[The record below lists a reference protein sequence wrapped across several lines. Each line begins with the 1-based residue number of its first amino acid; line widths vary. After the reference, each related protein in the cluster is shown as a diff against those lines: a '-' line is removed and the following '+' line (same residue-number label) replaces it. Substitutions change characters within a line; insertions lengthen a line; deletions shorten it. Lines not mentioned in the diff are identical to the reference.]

1 MRGFVLAL
9 TTLMLCLLAACS
21 ATSGV
26 PEPTPLSESIPHPAA
41 PLTLT
46 VLHTND
52 TWGYLSPC
60 G

>member
-9 TTLMLCLLAACS
+9 TTLILCVLAACTV
-21 ATSGV
+21 TSGV
-26 PEPTPLSESIPHPAA
+26 PEPTPLFEPFPRPEA

-46 VLHTND
+46 ILHTND
-52 TWGYLSPC
+52 TWGYLAPC